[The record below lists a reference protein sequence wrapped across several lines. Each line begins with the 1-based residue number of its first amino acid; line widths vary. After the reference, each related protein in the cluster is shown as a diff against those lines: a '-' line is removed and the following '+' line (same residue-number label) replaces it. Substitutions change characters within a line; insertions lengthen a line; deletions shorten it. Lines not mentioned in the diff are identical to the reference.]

1 MPAGDPQR
9 TWFPQMIRR
18 LRAEWSPD
26 MSMPMLIDLRDRLD
40 EMLHQI
46 RRLGNIKTPAI
57 TCPKCG
63 KTAPAAEPR
72 VSVRA
77 MILSLGRFEIA
88 PKEQVKALEK
98 AWAKYREA
106 HELNI
111 DGKGRDVSIYRNR
124 RTD

>member
-1 MPAGDPQR
+1 
-9 TWFPQMIRR
+9 
-18 LRAEWSPD
+18 
-26 MSMPMLIDLRDRLD
+26 MLIDLRDGLD
-40 EMLHQI
+40 EMLHRI
-46 RRLGNIKTPAI
+46 RRLGNIKTPVI

-63 KTAPAAEPR
+63 KTAHAAEPR

-106 HELNI
+106 HELDI
-111 DGKGRDVSIYRNR
+111 EGKGRDVSIYRKR

>member
-1 MPAGDPQR
+1 
-9 TWFPQMIRR
+9 
-18 LRAEWSPD
+18 

-46 RRLGNIKTPAI
+46 RRLGNIKTLII
-57 TCPKCG
+57 TCSKCG
-63 KTAPAAEPR
+63 KTAHAAEPR
-72 VSVRA
+72 VSVRV

-106 HELNI
+106 NERDI
-111 DGKGRDVSIYRNR
+111 EGKG
-124 RTD
+124 